1 MTDRE
6 TTERLHLKEFT
17 ATKPPYQGMA
27 VGAFFCGVFL
37 GTILTLVIL
46 EMAH

>member
-1 MTDRE
+1 MTDYE
-6 TTERLHLKEFT
+6 TTERLHVKEFT
-17 ATKPPYQGMA
+17 ACKPSWQA
-27 VGAFFCGVFL
+27 TSAFVCGVFL